1 MLPGKNPRPTATE
14 PEADVIMKPLL
25 LWLVTAS
32 AALLTACHPN
42 QGVTAKPESN
52 PNVNAPMNETTPT
65 ELATLGGGCFWC
77 TEAVFQMLP
86 GVKSVVSG
94 YAGGH
99 TKNPTYQDISR
110 GDTGHAEVI
119 QVAFNPEQISYETI
133 LENFWEAHDP
143 TTLNRQGN
151 DVGPQYRS
159 IILYHSET
167 QKLAAEKSK
176 AAAQADFL
184 SPIVTEI
191 VPLETFYPGEEYH
204 QNYYRNNPDQAYCRI
219 VIRPKIEKFEKK
231 LQGK

>member
-1 MLPGKNPRPTATE
+1 MTTLDT
-14 PEADVIMKPLL
+14 MKHWTLT
-25 LWLVTAS
+25 WLAAS
-32 AALLTACHPN
+32 AAVLTACQPQHEPPARSAE
-42 QGVTAKPESN
+42 QSKASASPDLI
-52 PNVNAPMNETTPT
+52 MNDTTNT

-99 TKNPTYQDISR
+99 LKNPTYRDITR

-119 QVAFNPEQISYETI
+119 QVAFDPERISYETI

-159 IILYHSET
+159 IILYRSAA
-167 QKLAAEKSK
+167 QKQAAEKSR
-176 AAAQADFL
+176 AAAQADFSGL
-184 SPIVTEI
+184 IVTEI
-191 VPLETFYPGEEYH
+191 VPLETFYPAEEYH
-204 QNYYRNNPDQAYCRI
+204 QNYYRNNPEQGYCRL
-219 VIRPKIEKFEKK
+219 VIRPKVEKFEKK

>member
-1 MLPGKNPRPTATE
+1 MKQLTSTLLAAT
-14 PEADVIMKPLL
+14 
-25 LWLVTAS
+25 
-32 AALLTACHPN
+32 AALLTACQP
-42 QGVTAKPESN
+42 
-52 PNVNAPMNETTPT
+52 TTPDSEMKTTPSPHPDPASHDAQT

-99 TKNPTYQDISR
+99 LPNPTYRDITR

-119 QVAFNPEQISYETI
+119 QVAFDPARISYETI

-159 IILYHSET
+159 IILYHSEA
-167 QKLAAEKSK
+167 QKRAAEQSRT
-176 AAAQADFL
+176 AAQADFAR
-184 SPIVTEI
+184 PIVTEI
-191 VPLETFYPGEEYH
+191 VPLETFYPAEDYH

-231 LQGK
+231 LQGQ